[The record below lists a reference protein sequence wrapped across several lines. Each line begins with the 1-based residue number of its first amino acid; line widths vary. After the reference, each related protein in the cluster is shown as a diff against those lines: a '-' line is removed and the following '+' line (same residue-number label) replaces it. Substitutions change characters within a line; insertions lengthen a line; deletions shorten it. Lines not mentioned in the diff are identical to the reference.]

1 MALNDIQY
9 FEPNS
14 TDYMRM
20 KDDCRI
26 SLTRL
31 EGSNRYKAQ
40 ITYEFHLIAHDLYAL
55 RCPLI
60 HP

>member
-20 KDDCRI
+20 KDDRRI

-31 EGSNRYKAQ
+31 EVTATKHKSLMNFTSSHMIYMRYGV
-40 ITYEFHLIAHDLYAL
+40 
-55 RCPLI
+55 R
-60 HP
+60 